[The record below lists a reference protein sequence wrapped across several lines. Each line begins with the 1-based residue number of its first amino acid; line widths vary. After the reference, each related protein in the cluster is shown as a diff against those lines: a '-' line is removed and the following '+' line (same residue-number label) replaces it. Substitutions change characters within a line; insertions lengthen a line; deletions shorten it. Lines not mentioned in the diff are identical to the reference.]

1 MTERQEIV
9 GIVNIFCLAHRK
21 KKQGTRCP
29 AEQTELRLYLA
40 AGSSARLRD

>member
-1 MTERQEIV
+1 VISSF
-9 GIVNIFCLAHRK
+9 GSHSS
-21 KKQGTRCP
+21 TRCP